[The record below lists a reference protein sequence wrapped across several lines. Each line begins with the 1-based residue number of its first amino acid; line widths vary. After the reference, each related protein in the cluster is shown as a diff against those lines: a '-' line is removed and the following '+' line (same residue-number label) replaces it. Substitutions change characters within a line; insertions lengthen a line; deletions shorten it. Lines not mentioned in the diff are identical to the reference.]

1 MILYEKKIEKSGID
15 CWRSFEYSWLDMKGR
30 PQTGCLE
37 VTIENSSLAINS
49 FELKK
54 KLSLMHQHSFED
66 AQHAL
71 TFIQEILNNQGALVT
86 LKQIEHDINPVHP
99 LSSYTG
105 HYYIRR
111 TVRFLCALTK
121 QPFCGELHIIFA
133 NPVSDPEH
141 LDWLLLNSRSKEFMQ
156 ADYIDDLKNK
166 MIRSVGELL
175 QNQIRVGFYRL
186 QKNLIDESPTTS
198 SQKLTFDLYFKGIY
212 YAYFF
217 LLTLY

>member
-166 MIRSVGELL
+166 IATVHQGYALSLHLARRGGISYQAIRWSQYPFLEP
-175 QNQIRVGFYRL
+175 
-186 QKNLIDESPTTS
+186 KNL
-198 SQKLTFDLYFKGIY
+198 LTISIME
-212 YAYFF
+212 
-217 LLTLY
+217 